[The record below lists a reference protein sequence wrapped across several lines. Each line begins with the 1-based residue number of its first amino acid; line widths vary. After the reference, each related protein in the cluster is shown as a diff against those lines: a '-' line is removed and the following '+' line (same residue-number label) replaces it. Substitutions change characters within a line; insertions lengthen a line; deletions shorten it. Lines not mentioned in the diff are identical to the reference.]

1 MDALSLNFK
10 EPRKEDSFLEDIISV
25 EHLAYVYP
33 DLDGQKGTQV
43 FENLNLTIE
52 SGSFVAILGTNGCG
66 KSTLAK
72 HFNSILLPSGGK
84 VYVDGIDTSDLN
96 RVMAVRRCV
105 GMVFQNPDNQIV
117 ANVVEEDVAFGP
129 ENIGVAA
136 PEIRRRVDK
145 ALKQVGMYEYRE
157 HAPHLLSG
165 GQKQRVAIAGVIAL
179 EPKCIV
185 LDEPTAMLDPRGRR
199 DVMETVEK
207 LNREKG
213 ITVVLITHHM
223 DEAAQAR
230 RVIVLDKGKVAADGT
245 PKQVFSQVEML
256 HKLGLAAPDS
266 VELCWALRQKGF
278 DLPLDALTPE
288 ECAQALSDWL
298 KT

>member
-1 MDALSLNFK
+1 MS
-10 EPRKEDSFLEDIISV
+10 DIIRV
-25 EHLAYVYP
+25 EHLAYTYP
-33 DLDGQKGTQV
+33 GMDDMPGVAV
-43 FENLNLTIE
+43 FEDMNLTVE
-52 SGSFVAILGTNGCG
+52 EGTFVAVLGCNGCG

-84 VYVDGIDTSDLN
+84 VWVCGLDTSDEDKL
-96 RVMAVRRCV
+96 MAVRRHV

-129 ENIGVAA
+129 ENLGISS
-136 PEIRRRVDK
+136 PEIRHRVDK

-165 GQKQRVAIAGVIAL
+165 GQKQRIAIAGVIAM

-199 DVMETVEK
+199 EVMETIGR

-223 DEAAQAR
+223 DEAAKAQ
-230 RVIVLDKGKVAADGT
+230 RVVVMHKGGIAADGT
-245 PKQVFSQVEML
+245 PQEVFSRVELL
-256 HKLGLAAPDS
+256 HEIGLAAPES
-266 VELCWALRQKGF
+266 VELCWELNKLGY
-278 DLPLDALTPE
+278 DLPLDKLEPE
-288 ECAQALSDWL
+288 ECAQVLYDLVKA
-298 KT
+298 

>member
-1 MDALSLNFK
+1 M
-10 EPRKEDSFLEDIISV
+10 EDIITV
-25 EHLAYVYP
+25 ENLAYAYP

-52 SGSFVAILGTNGCG
+52 SGNFVAILGTNGCG

-84 VYVDGIDTSDLN
+84 VYVDGIDTSDLT
-96 RVMAVRRCV
+96 RIMAVRRCV

-129 ENIGVAA
+129 ENLGVAA

-165 GQKQRVAIAGVIAL
+165 GQKQRVAIAGIIAL

-185 LDEPTAMLDPRGRR
+185 LDEPTAMLDPRGRA
-199 DVMETVEK
+199 DVMQTVEK

-223 DEAAQAR
+223 DEAAQAQ

-245 PKQVFSQVEML
+245 PKQVFAQVEML

-288 ECAQALSDWL
+288 ECAQALYDWL
-298 KT
+298 KA